1 MPQRCTRPSLAG
13 HSYTCRF
20 EHGHHGGCQPLPV
33 DTRVAEDRV
42 WRSEVLGVLHRIA
55 GALEAIAATRS
66 IVLHADATSAE
77 PDQPEGDTIA

>member
-1 MPQRCTRPSLAG
+1 MPVSLGDNEPRA
-13 HSYTCRF
+13 ST
-20 EHGHHGGCQPLPV
+20 
-33 DTRVAEDRV
+33 DTSAEERV
-42 WRSEVLGVLHRIA
+42 WRAEVLGVLARIA